1 MFINNFDPVALEIF
15 SLEIRWYSLAYIMGI
30 LIGWFLAK
38 KFLIGKNIY
47 TRFDD
52 YITYVII
59 GLILGGRFGYVLFYN
74 LGFYIN
80 NPLDVFKLWQGG
92 MSFHGGVLGIIIAS
106 ILFAKKNNDDVY
118 EYLDVIALVAP
129 IGIFFGRLAN
139 FINSELYGYETN
151 LPWGVKFVQVDDLY
165 RHPTQLYEAF
175 FEGFVLFFVLLFF
188 RKKERFKI
196 AGILSSFFLIF
207 YSIFRFII
215 EYFRVPDEQLGY
227 LILNATMGQI
237 ISFVFFVAGI
247 FLLFSNISRLFSEMI
262 AIWTIDFWE
271 NLGCPKKFNLIE
283 LGAGNGEM
291 MKIMIESFKRFPTF
305 LNCCKIIIHE
315 KSPKL
320 IKIQK
325 DKIQYK
331 NVEWIKNFKSLNKL
345 PSIFLAN
352 EFFDAIPIKQFTK
365 EKKIWYERLVK
376 SSKNSLIFDK
386 KKINIKKLENKTNFK
401 FLKNQNFIEYSP
413 KGIKYLKDIMKFID
427 RYKGGL
433 LIIDYGYYE
442 EKFQNT
448 LKAIYNK
455 KHSNLL
461 ENIGKSDITY
471 NINYHLFDK
480 IVKSNKNLNNKYTTQ
495 KKFLTNLG
503 IFQRAEILSKNKKFS
518 EKADIFYRIKRLTDD
533 EQMGDLFKVMLIKNS
548 SIKSQLGFE
557 N

>member
-74 LGFYIN
+74 SGFYIN
-80 NPLDVFKLWQGG
+80 NPLDIFKLWEGG
-92 MSFHGGVLGIIIAS
+92 MSFHGGVLGIIIAT
-106 ILFAKKNNDDVY
+106 ILFAKKNNDDVF

-175 FEGFVLFFVLLFF
+175 LEGFVLFFVLLFF

-247 FLLFSNISRLFSEMI
+247 FLFFSK
-262 AIWTIDFWE
+262 ID
-271 NLGCPKKFNLIE
+271 
-283 LGAGNGEM
+283 
-291 MKIMIESFKRFPTF
+291 
-305 LNCCKIIIHE
+305 
-315 KSPKL
+315 
-320 IKIQK
+320 
-325 DKIQYK
+325 
-331 NVEWIKNFKSLNKL
+331 V
-345 PSIFLAN
+345 
-352 EFFDAIPIKQFTK
+352 
-365 EKKIWYERLVK
+365 
-376 SSKNSLIFDK
+376 
-386 KKINIKKLENKTNFK
+386 
-401 FLKNQNFIEYSP
+401 
-413 KGIKYLKDIMKFID
+413 
-427 RYKGGL
+427 
-433 LIIDYGYYE
+433 
-442 EKFQNT
+442 
-448 LKAIYNK
+448 
-455 KHSNLL
+455 
-461 ENIGKSDITY
+461 
-471 NINYHLFDK
+471 
-480 IVKSNKNLNNKYTTQ
+480 Q
-495 KKFLTNLG
+495 KKT
-503 IFQRAEILSKNKKFS
+503 
-518 EKADIFYRIKRLTDD
+518 
-533 EQMGDLFKVMLIKNS
+533 
-548 SIKSQLGFE
+548 
-557 N
+557 